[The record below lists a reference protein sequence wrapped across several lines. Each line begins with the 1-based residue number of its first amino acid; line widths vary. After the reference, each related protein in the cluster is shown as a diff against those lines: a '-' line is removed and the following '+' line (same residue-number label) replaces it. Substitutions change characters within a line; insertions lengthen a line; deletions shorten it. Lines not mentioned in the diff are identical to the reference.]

1 MRILCTCVQ
10 LFEAPWT
17 VARQTPL
24 SIEFSKQEYW
34 SGLSCPPPGDGLD
47 PGIEPTSLVS
57 PVLAGRFFT
66 ASAIWVAL
74 VLKYCLYSVQL
85 DKDPSFVTV
94 WLIASSL
101 QEPDSAWSLF
111 LKESVTMIQVTCSS

>member
-1 MRILCTCVQ
+1 MLSHVQ

-24 SIEFSKQEYW
+24 SIGFSRQEYW

-66 ASAIWVAL
+66 TSAIWVAL
-74 VLKYCLYSVQL
+74 ILQFCLYSVQL
-85 DKDPSFVTV
+85 DKDPSFVTA

-101 QEPDSAWSLF
+101 QEPDSPWSVF
-111 LKESVTMIQVTCSS
+111 LKESVTMIQVTCIS